1 MYSPSSTV
9 MVNDDDDGFD
19 LRMTY
24 IPPNSYKEI

>member
-9 MVNDDDDGFD
+9 MINDDDGFD